1 MLTVTSTDT
10 NRWQASFVPG
20 GRGETSYEIH
30 AALLAGGIGSDVRAG
45 ENKGRRLNHDFVAVN
60 LVQARMTA
68 GKGAAEG
75 AFVLGTVRYTSGAT
89 LALAVWVTRAGQLES
104 LQATGGWLIPP
115 ATKSL

>member
-1 MLTVTSTDT
+1 
-10 NRWQASFVPG
+10 
-20 GRGETSYEIH
+20 
-30 AALLAGGIGSDVRAG
+30 LAGGIGSDVRAG
-45 ENKGRRLNHDFVAVN
+45 ENKGRRLNHDFVAVK

-75 AFVLGTVRYTSGAT
+75 AFDLGTVRYTSGET

-115 ATKSL
+115 ARESL